1 MKSLKAQGSSDRK
14 REIQSLTG
22 NLSGMG
28 LRWPYFLVLEIRPF
42 DFIGPRKAQKR
53 IKNRK

>member
-14 REIQSLTG
+14 REIQSLIG